1 MTRPDISSQRAD
13 PFAIDAEPDLS
24 GFKPRPA
31 QRTPAVAR
39 ATIRQVSEENNFPS
53 RAAPP
58 AKPKPKVQR
67 RRITGR
73 NVQINIKAK
82 QETVDHLIAIAD
94 RRGWVLG
101 EVLEKALAALE
112 AAEQSPAH
120 KGGEGG

>member
-1 MTRPDISSQRAD
+1 MTGPDISAQRAD

-53 RAAPP
+53 REAAT
-58 AKPKPKVQR
+58 KPKPKTQR

-82 QETVDHLIAIAD
+82 QETVDRLIAIAD

-101 EVLEKALAALE
+101 EVLEHALAALE
-112 AAEQSPAH
+112 ATDQPH
-120 KGGEGG
+120 T

>member
-1 MTRPDISSQRAD
+1 MTGPDISSQRAD

-53 RAAPP
+53 REAAT
-58 AKPKPKVQR
+58 KPKPKTQR

-73 NVQINIKAK
+73 NVQPAVFNPIRSSAPK
-82 QETVDHLIAIAD
+82 EEVVDHASHASVQL
-94 RRGWVLG
+94 
-101 EVLEKALAALE
+101 
-112 AAEQSPAH
+112 
-120 KGGEGG
+120 

>member
-1 MTRPDISSQRAD
+1 MTRPDILSQRAD

-31 QRTPAVAR
+31 QRTPVVAR

-53 RAAPP
+53 RSAAPT
-58 AKPKPKVQR
+58 KPKPKSQR

-82 QETVDHLIAIAD
+82 QETVDRLIAIAD

-101 EVLEKALAALE
+101 EVLEHALAALE
-112 AAEQSPAH
+112 ATDQPRT
-120 KGGEGG
+120 

>member
-13 PFAIDAEPDLS
+13 PFAIDSEPDLS
-24 GFKPRPA
+24 SFKPRPA
-31 QRTPAVAR
+31 QQTPAVAR

-53 RAAPP
+53 REAAT
-58 AKPKPKVQR
+58 KPKPKTQR

-82 QETVDHLIAIAD
+82 QETVDRLIAIAD

-101 EVLEKALAALE
+101 EVLEHALAALE
-112 AAEQSPAH
+112 ATDQPRT
-120 KGGEGG
+120 